1 MQYVPF
7 LKRRAKQ
14 KLVDIASVTF
24 PASNNI
30 KDRTIFHNYFSM
42 LSDCVDLQPSC
53 WKPGKFSHGFFL
65 TCHHEKRSFFV
76 CRKRAEKLEYV
87 SSLAFK
93 PFTILKM
100 TFFQGNQDG
109 INWSKTEAY
118 TYTLVLKKPLFQKR
132 VMAPFIGDVL
142 GLMNDSHVRKE
153 RHASLL
159 KHQRV
164 EYPIV
169 QASNQ
174 CEKFVKASF

>member
-1 MQYVPF
+1 
-7 LKRRAKQ
+7 
-14 KLVDIASVTF
+14 
-24 PASNNI
+24 
-30 KDRTIFHNYFSM
+30 M

-153 RHASLL
+153 RHTSLL

-169 QASNQ
+169 QAS
-174 CEKFVKASF
+174 KAMWEICQGFFLRN